1 MMYLIQVLLP
11 LEDETGT
18 QFPSA
23 RYERLAREFTEKFGG
38 VTAYSRSPAQGRW
51 KNGGDTH
58 HDDIVV
64 LEVMAQKIDRA
75 WWAALRTRLEEEFR
89 QEEVIIRA
97 QKMELL

>member
-11 LEDETGT
+11 LEDESGT

-23 RYERLAREFTEKFGG
+23 RYERLNREFTEKFGG

-51 KNGGDTH
+51 KDGSDTH

-64 LEVMAQKIDRA
+64 LEVMAQKIDRG
-75 WWAALRTRLEEEFR
+75 WWAALRTRLEEEVR

-97 QKMELL
+97 QKMEQL